1 MTETWVPTAL
11 VFVSFGATVVVS
23 VALLWLFFDLR
34 AHLRH
39 RRLGQDQCFRTLPG
53 IDRRSLMQVRL
64 KDGQVFADVRLVGVM
79 DADAAR
85 NAGLP
90 HPLTNLVAF
99 ERDDGSRLWVD
110 AAAIRV
116 LETVRARGSE

>member
-1 MTETWVPTAL
+1 MTETWVHSAL

-23 VALLWLFFDLR
+23 VVLLWLFFDLR
-34 AHLRH
+34 AHFRR
-39 RRLGQDQCFRTLPG
+39 RRLGQDLHFKSVPG
-53 IDRRSLMQVRL
+53 IDRRSLMRIRL
-64 KDGQVFADVRLVGVM
+64 KDGQVFGDVRLVGVM

-90 HPLTNLVAF
+90 HPLTNLTAF
-99 ERDDGSRLWVD
+99 ERDDGSRLWID

-116 LETVRARGSE
+116 LETARGEDAQ